1 MKNIYIIFFVLI
13 TLFTN
18 NQVLALNFDTSIDAE
33 IKQKYNST
41 KLENEVLPNLP
52 KVPASSKPAYKNN
65 TTIPKETSQ
74 ETKPTITKVDPKDAI
89 KINKRTKFQANSNQ
103 KISDWLSEG
112 TLVSFTTTLP
122 VYKKYVTIPSGTKIT
137 AMITDSHQPQ
147 ITGNGGLV
155 ELKITAMNYNG
166 KNYTLNGKITKAN
179 HKKIF
184 FNNIKGKR
192 KYLKGIANQVNN
204 GEKFYKKSRNISG
217 KLANNPIGVIFSPIP
232 TVIGIAGYS
241 ICTILS
247 PITAI
252 GTKGE
257 NITIPAG
264 SQFEIKLLDNAFIY

>member
-1 MKNIYIIFFVLI
+1 MNAFDILGITPKNG
-13 TLFTN
+13 
-18 NQVLALNFDTSIDAE
+18 
-33 IKQKYNST
+33 
-41 KLENEVLPNLP
+41 KLSEE
-52 KVPASSKPAYKNN
+52 
-65 TTIPKETSQ
+65 Q
-74 ETKPTITKVDPKDAI
+74 
-89 KINKRTKFQANSNQ
+89 INKVKGYGCLQDKRYEDVFN
-103 KISDWLSEG
+103 
-112 TLVSFTTTLP
+112 VR
-122 VYKKYVTIPSGTKIT
+122 V
-137 AMITDSHQPQ
+137 
-147 ITGNGGLV
+147 ITG
-155 ELKITAMNYNG
+155 
-166 KNYTLNGKITKAN
+166 NGKITKAN